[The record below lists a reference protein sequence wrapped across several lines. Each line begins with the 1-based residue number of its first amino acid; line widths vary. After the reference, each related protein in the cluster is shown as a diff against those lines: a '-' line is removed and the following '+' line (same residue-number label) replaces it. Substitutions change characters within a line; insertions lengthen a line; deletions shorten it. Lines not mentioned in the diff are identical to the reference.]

1 MIGMPSDLRLCD
13 FAITLPREPI
23 DTGTVLIEGRSRNTP
38 QLHSATHQPPQSPP
52 RYAGSGTRIR
62 RTVRGQGL
70 SPPHVR
76 GVKRRTRGGTG
87 DRPGHQARFSN
98 GPRCSRSPYGGRFLE
113 NSTVDMRLSGLARP
127 GACPRVPPGPLR
139 APSHP
144 LGGAAP
150 SRGCRQPCGG
160 AWHTTAARPCGAEAE
175 IVSVGV
181 VTYLRESR

>member
-52 RYAGSGTRIR
+52 RNAGSGTRIR
-62 RTVRGQGL
+62 RTVRGQGIG
-70 SPPHVR
+70 PPHVR
-76 GVKRRTRGGTG
+76 GVKRRMRGRTG

-113 NSTVDMRLSGLARP
+113 NSTVDMRLPAARASGGR
-127 GACPRVPPGPLR
+127 RVPL
-139 APSHP
+139 
-144 LGGAAP
+144 
-150 SRGCRQPCGG
+150 
-160 AWHTTAARPCGAEAE
+160 WHTEAE
-175 IVSVGV
+175 IDSAGV
-181 VTYLRESR
+181 PLYVLADEHTHTLPMVCVRALTP